1 MPQEKK
7 VVNEKPVQVVE
18 PEYEDEEDPQEI
30 FMEELENRLL
40 KYLKAELD
48 AIDPKAFDRA
58 YEKLTNDLKKELLE
72 DPVVCED
79 EDVGSCAHTTQD
91 KDFSPKDAKKKEKDE
106 KKSK

>member
-1 MPQEKK
+1 MSQEKK
-7 VVNEKPVQVVE
+7 VVNEKPVQVVEPE

-48 AIDPKAFDRA
+48 ALDLKAFDRA
-58 YEKLTNDLKKELLE
+58 YEKLTNDLKKELLME
-72 DPVVCED
+72 DD
-79 EDVGSCAHTTQD
+79 EEE
-91 KDFSPKDAKKKEKDE
+91 DFSPKDAKKKEKDE